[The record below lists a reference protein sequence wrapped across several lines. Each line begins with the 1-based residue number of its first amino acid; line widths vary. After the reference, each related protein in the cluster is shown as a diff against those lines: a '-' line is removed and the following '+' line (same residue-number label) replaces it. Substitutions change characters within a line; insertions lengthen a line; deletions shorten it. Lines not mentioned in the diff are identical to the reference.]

1 GGTLTF
7 SDGTRVSVGA
17 LDNAGAATT
26 VTFTPRS
33 ITSVTFTVTAVSAT
47 TENIGLAE
55 IEVYVS
61 QGTSSA
67 PAAPSGLAVTGLSAS
82 QITLSWVD
90 NADNESGYQVERA
103 VDSVNFTPIATL
115 GANITTYSDTGLA
128 AATTYSYRV
137 RAFNS
142 VGPSAYSNT
151 ATATTSAM
159 PTVPAAPSGL
169 TATAASSSQ
178 INLAWVDNATNETGY

>member
-1 GGTLTF
+1 
-7 SDGTRVSVGA
+7 VSVGA
-17 LDNAGAATT
+17 LDNAGAATP

-67 PAAPSGLAVTGLSAS
+67 PAAPSGLAATGLSAS

-90 NADNESGYQVERA
+90 NADNETGYQVERA
-103 VDSVNFTPIATL
+103 SDSINFTPIATL
-115 GANITTYSDTGLA
+115 GANVTAYSDTGLA

-151 ATATTSAM
+151 ATATTSAKR
-159 PTVPAAPSGL
+159 TRR
-169 TATAASSSQ
+169 
-178 INLAWVDNATNETGY
+178 